1 MSDVVVVDLGFGDAG
16 KGTTIDVLA
25 RRALARDGRAPLVVR
40 FSGGAQAGHNVVTS
54 DGRHH
59 TFAQLGAGS
68 FVGARTHHAPAMIVH
83 PSGLLVEAAHL
94 ANEGVHDPL
103 GGLTID
109 ARCRL
114 TTPFHQAAGR
124 LRELAREAPH
134 GTCGVGVGETV
145 RDALAHPD
153 DVVRAA
159 DLRDERALADKL
171 SRVRERLRA
180 SLPPLDPH
188 DARVAAE
195 LAFFEVSEVTA
206 RWIEAIRPL
215 PRASVVDDFI
225 PEGTVLL
232 EGAQGVL
239 LDEDVGFHPHTTW
252 SRCGF
257 VEAENWLASVGRHAK
272 RLGVLRA
279 YATRHG
285 AGPFPSATTL
295 ARDEPHN
302 DALGWQGAFRVGD
315 FDEVLARYALRAAG
329 GVDGLVLTHL
339 DRPSPRRVS
348 RYEGFEPEVLP
359 ADEFDARAAQ
369 TEALATVCV
378 VREDAWSTPEAMA
391 EALGVKL
398 AITSYGP
405 RAEDKRFVDA
415 KI

>member
-1 MSDVVVVDLGFGDAG
+1 
-16 KGTTIDVLA
+16 
-25 RRALARDGRAPLVVR
+25 
-40 FSGGAQAGHNVVTS
+40 
-54 DGRHH
+54 
-59 TFAQLGAGS
+59 
-68 FVGARTHHAPAMIVH
+68 
-83 PSGLLVEAAHL
+83 VEAAHL
-94 ANEGVHDPL
+94 ETQGVHDPL

-124 LRELAREAPH
+124 LRELARDTPH

-145 RDALAHPD
+145 RDALAHPN

-159 DLRDERALADKL
+159 DLRDERALAQKL

-180 SLPPLDPH
+180 ALPVLDAG
-188 DARVAAE
+188 DSRVEAE
-195 LAFFEVSEVTA
+195 LAFFEVPEVIA

-215 PRASVVDDFI
+215 PRVSIVDDFV
-225 PEGTVLL
+225 PEGAVLL

-257 VEAENWLASVGRHAK
+257 VEAEAWLASVGRRAK

-285 AGPFPSATTL
+285 AGPFPSACVL
-295 ARDEPHN
+295 ERDEPHN
-302 DALGWQGAFRVGD
+302 DASGWQGTFRVGD
-315 FDEVLARYALRAAG
+315 FDEVLARYALRAVG
-329 GVDGLVLTHL
+329 GVDELVLTHL

-348 RYEGFEPEVLP
+348 RYEGLELQVLP
-359 ADEFDARAAQ
+359 ADDLSARTAQ
-369 TEALATVCV
+369 TEALSKVRV
-378 VREDAWSTPEAMA
+378 VREEAWATPDAMA
-391 EALGVKL
+391 EALGVRL

-405 RAEDKRFVDA
+405 RAEDKRVVDA
-415 KI
+415 VI